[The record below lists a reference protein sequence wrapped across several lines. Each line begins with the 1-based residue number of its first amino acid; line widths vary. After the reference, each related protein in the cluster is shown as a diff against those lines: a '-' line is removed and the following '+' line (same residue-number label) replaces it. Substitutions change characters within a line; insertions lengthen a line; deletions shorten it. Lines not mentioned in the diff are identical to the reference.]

1 MANTGVA
8 GQTVTLQ
15 TKTLG
20 ASGSIPASGLSAGL
34 SGGPWMIET
43 QDLTIN
49 YIRVPKYNQTAFSHS
64 LSAPTRTMGIQKTLV
79 EQVVTANYKV
89 IKSDQPF
96 STSSWTDPQT
106 FQIDA
111 VSADAYGNTYGQLG
125 GSAMGP
131 QGTINT
137 LQGWYFRRAWL
148 STDQEISQTCQG
160 TRHYYFTAGAGTIWW
175 MGACPGT
182 PADGTTYFGSFP
194 RSGKWAQQKDT
205 FLAMNEESSENIVC
219 TEYELV
225 GPYTTSQETQLGIVN
240 YINAM
245 GGHVTNTGLYGV
257 GKEFNFATELPP
269 LPYFNVGCTGYDT
282 SRHDFS

>member
-1 MANTGVA
+1 MPNTDAHGLPA
-8 GQTVTLQ
+8 SYSG
-15 TKTLG
+15 KTLAG
-20 ASGSIPASGLSAGL
+20 SGSVPASGLATGL
-34 SGGPWMIET
+34 SAGPWMIET

-49 YIRVPKYNQTAFSHS
+49 YVRVPKYNQTAFSHS
-64 LSAPTRTMGIQKTLV
+64 LSAPTRTMGIEKTLV
-79 EQVVTANYKV
+79 EQVVTANYRVK
-89 IKSDQPF
+89 KSHEPF

-106 FQIDA
+106 FAIDA

-131 QGTINT
+131 QGTVNT
-137 LQGWYFRRAWL
+137 NQGYYFRRAWL
-148 STDQEISQTCQG
+148 SSDVEVSQTCQG

-205 FLAMNEESSENIVC
+205 FLAMNEESSHNIHC

-225 GPYTTSQETQLGIVN
+225 GAYTTAQETQLGIVN

-245 GGHVTNTGLYGV
+245 GSHVLSTSLWGIGSDFTGGTGL
-257 GKEFNFATELPP
+257 PP
-269 LPYFNVGCTGYDT
+269 TTNQGCASYDIN
-282 SRHDFS
+282 RHDFS